1 MWPCC
6 NQIWKNEV
14 LRAPP
19 DISGGGASAS
29 NQPAAGESKKARQ
42 GRPEAASGA
51 SLGINGDIVR
61 RSAPPIPSRSPEFT
75 SPKPPHWQE
84 VRRTI
89 WSLSRT
95 AASLIYPPGT
105 PSREIK
111 GVGTCRWAVQSR
123 QDGVDVNMSTYAEG
137 KQQRASF
144 GGLQTCG
151 LVWQCPACA
160 ARISETRRRQVN
172 DGLAWAKSEGYQIV
186 MLTLTARHGAD
197 DDLKA
202 LLASMKR
209 AKQRLHRHRAWTR
222 LKPYIV
228 AILTATEVTHGKNGW
243 HPHFHMIVIV
253 KTKEAK
259 SQLLQLD
266 DPWRGALRAEG
277 LDGADAAFDCR
288 DASSVGRYVAK
299 WGAGEELTMS
309 GKKRAK
315 GKGQTPL
322 NLLEAHKAG
331 NEGAGALW
339 LEYVEAFHGR
349 TQLDGLKKLVRLA
362 GLDEMTD
369 AEAAKDEAQA
379 NQEQDGPLTNIPHG
393 IWVAGGRHKRTDIL
407 DAAED
412 HGVAGVWR
420 VIDGKD
426 ADSEDVIE
434 RPERAPPEPP
444 GILPDSIRD
453 ILMRSIWTPDDL
465 DRFMDHISPEDP
477 PSDDAVA
484 AVICGLRRRTI
495 R

>member
-1 MWPCC
+1 MWSCR

-14 LRAPP
+14 LRAPL
-19 DISGGGASAS
+19 DMSGGGASAS
-29 NQPAAGESKKARQ
+29 NRSAAGGTKKARQ
-42 GRPEAASGA
+42 GRPKAASGA
-51 SLGINGDIVR
+51 SLGINGGIVR
-61 RSAPPIPSRSPEFT
+61 RKAPPIQSSPAK
-75 SPKPPHWQE
+75 SASSKPPHWQE

-95 AASLIYPPGT
+95 AASLIYPRGT

-123 QDGVDVNMSTYAEG
+123 QDGVDVNMSTYGEG
-137 KQQRASF
+137 TAQRASF

-172 DGLAWAKSEGYQIV
+172 DCLAWAKTEGYQIV
-186 MLTLTARHGAD
+186 MLTLTARHGAED
-197 DDLKA
+197 QLKA
-202 LLASMKR
+202 LLGGMKR
-209 AKQRLHRHRAWTR
+209 AKQRLHRHRAWAR
-222 LKPYIV
+222 LKPDIV

-259 SQLLQLD
+259 EGLSHLGAA
-266 DPWRGALRAEG
+266 WRGALRAEG

-288 DASSVGRYVAK
+288 DASSVGRYVSK

-331 NEGAGALW
+331 NKDAGALW

-349 TQLDGLKKLVRLA
+349 SQLDGLTKLVRLA
-362 GLDEMTD
+362 GLDELTD

-379 NQEQDGPLTNIPHG
+379 DQAQEGPLTNIPHP
-393 IWVAGGRHKRTDIL
+393 IWVAGARRKRTDIL

-412 HGVAGVWR
+412 CGADGVWR
-420 VIDGKD
+420 VIDGKV
-426 ADSEDVIE
+426 ADDEDVIE
-434 RPERAPPEPP
+434 TPEPAPPEPP
-444 GILPDSIRD
+444 SILPDSIRG
-453 ILMRSIWTPDDL
+453 ILMRSIWTSDDL
-465 DRFMDHISPEDP
+465 DRFIDHISPPEDP
-477 PSDDAVA
+477 PSGDAVA
-484 AVICGLRRRTI
+484 AAICRLRRRTI
-495 R
+495 